1 MKTYEYNTFH
11 FRPVRKWR
19 QGELDMTLKQIT
31 KYLFSDV
38 RNRKF
43 FTRNNGGFYRYAD
56 FYAAMGG
63 HEADIFYCE
72 ETGKNYVPCNAELF
86 IYKESGLEA

>member
-31 KYLFSDV
+31 KHLFSDAK
-38 RNRKF
+38 NRKF
-43 FTRNNGGFYRYAD
+43 FTRYNGGFYRYAD
-56 FYAAMGG
+56 FYAAMDNSP
-63 HEADIFYCE
+63 ADIFYCE

-86 IYKESGLEA
+86 IYKESGVA